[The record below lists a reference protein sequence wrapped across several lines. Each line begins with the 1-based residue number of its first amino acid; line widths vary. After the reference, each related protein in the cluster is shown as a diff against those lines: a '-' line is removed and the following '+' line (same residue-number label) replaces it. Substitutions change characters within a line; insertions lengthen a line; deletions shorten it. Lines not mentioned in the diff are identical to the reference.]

1 MLGRA
6 FVSSRCDV
14 RRGLAEGWRIRAAG
28 SARQERRLRRGLAF
42 AAALALPAALLVTQP
57 LAAQQGARVTHRN
70 LAQMVSDSHTIVH
83 GRVLSAR
90 AEPHPQYTNLMTV
103 VVSLEVI
110 ELLKGQSGAPFSFRQ
125 FVWNNRDVQD
135 KLGYKTG
142 DEVLLLLLRPHS
154 DTGLSSP
161 AGVQQG
167 RFRISR
173 DAQANRQ
180 AENGLRNGALFR
192 GMDPVSDSTLQTLN
206 VQARTTVQ
214 QHRSGPIPYD
224 QLRSIIQALA
234 ANSN

>member
-1 MLGRA
+1 MLGRTL
-6 FVSSRCDV
+6 VSRCDV
-14 RRGLAEGWRIRAAG
+14 RRGLAEGLHASAGGRARRAGPCQARAA
-28 SARQERRLRRGLAF
+28 AFTLLAT
-42 AAALALPAALLVTQP
+42 LLVTQP
-57 LAAQQGARVTHRN
+57 LDAQQGARVMHRN

-83 GRVLSAR
+83 GRVLSVR
-90 AEPHPQYTNLMTV
+90 TEPHPQYNNLMTV

-125 FVWNNRDVQD
+125 FVWDNSDAQD

-180 AENGLRNGALFR
+180 AENGLGNGALFR
-192 GMDPVSDSTLQTLN
+192 GMDPASDSKLQALN

-224 QLRSIIQALA
+224 QLRSIIQALTA
-234 ANSN
+234 SSN